1 MGRRQP
7 IGSMSLKSISGT
19 VERKPVVKQSSFI
32 TPVIIYCD
40 KPNADGFVGRYMF
53 PCNGVVRNAMAKIK
67 KQFGG
72 TLCIRAFDEETSQA
86 YEVPITDK
94 IIRLENEFTV
104 DCGDEIEIHIKGDNG
119 KTEGIAIAF
128 LYRFTT

>member
-1 MGRRQP
+1 MGRRPP
-7 IGSMSLKSISGT
+7 IGTLSLKSMTGAA
-19 VERKPVVKQSSFI
+19 ERKPVVKQNSFI
-32 TPVIIYCD
+32 TPVSLYCE
-40 KPNADGFVGRYMF
+40 KLEIDGFVGRYMF

-94 IIRLENEFTV
+94 VIRLENEFAV